1 MFTAVALGPEEI
13 CGILIGGGC
22 GQYYD
27 PWKQNWTVI
36 FPDVPKPPPS
46 NQSNIPKVRDVCVF
60 PLMNSLLIS
69 YTA

>member
-1 MFTAVALGPEEI
+1 VFTAVALGPEEI

-46 NQSNIPKVRDVCVF
+46 NQSNIPKVSQPVF
-60 PLMNSLLIS
+60 HNLVVPNSH
-69 YTA
+69 